1 MVLMYST
8 SVHQMARSAQLKI
21 DIASEVPAYRQ
32 IADQVRALI
41 VEGALEP
48 GDSLPPVRKLALDLG
63 IHFNTIAEAYRTLE
77 REGLLEIIHGHG
89 ARAAGVSPASPADP
103 EAAENF
109 RQRLREL
116 VAMVRTRGLS
126 TRRIIGELRAVVDG
140 LEGP

>member
-1 MVLMYST
+1 
-8 SVHQMARSAQLKI
+8 MARSAQLKI
-21 DIASEVPAYRQ
+21 DVSSDVPAYRQ
-32 IADQVRALI
+32 IADQVRALV

-63 IHFNTIAEAYRTLE
+63 IHFNTIAEAYRTLA
-77 REGLLEIIHGHG
+77 REGLLDITHGHG
-89 ARAAGVSPASPADP
+89 ARVAGISSKSPDP
-103 EAAENF
+103 EEAENF

>member
-1 MVLMYST
+1 
-8 SVHQMARSAQLKI
+8 MARSAQLKI
-21 DIASEVPAYRQ
+21 DISSDVPAYRQ
-32 IADQVRALI
+32 IADQVRALV

-63 IHFNTIAEAYRTLE
+63 IHFNTIAEAYRTLA
-77 REGLLEIIHGHG
+77 REGLLDITHGHG
-89 ARAAGVSPASPADP
+89 ARVAGISSKSPDP
-103 EAAENF
+103 EEAENF

>member
-89 ARAAGVSPASPADP
+89 ARVAG
-103 EAAENF
+103 
-109 RQRLREL
+109 
-116 VAMVRTRGLS
+116 
-126 TRRIIGELRAVVDG
+126 DG
-140 LEGP
+140 GGGARSGP

>member
-1 MVLMYST
+1 MV
-8 SVHQMARSAQLKI
+8 RSAQLKI

-32 IADQVRALI
+32 IVDQVRALI

-63 IHFNTIAEAYRTLE
+63 IHFNTIAEAYRTLS
-77 REGLLEIIHGHG
+77 REGLLDITHGHG
-89 ARAAGVSPASPADP
+89 ARVAGVSQASPADP

-126 TRRIIGELRAVVDG
+126 TRRIIGELRAAVAG
-140 LEGP
+140 LEEQ